1 MKLQVEIKTV
11 YGKDLIYP
19 VCEKSKQLAKL
30 LKTTT
35 LTAEAVNVAKLL
47 NVEFEVVTNKTI

>member
-35 LTAEAVNVAKLL
+35 LTSEAVNVAKLL
-47 NVEFEVVTNKTI
+47 NVEFEVITNKTI